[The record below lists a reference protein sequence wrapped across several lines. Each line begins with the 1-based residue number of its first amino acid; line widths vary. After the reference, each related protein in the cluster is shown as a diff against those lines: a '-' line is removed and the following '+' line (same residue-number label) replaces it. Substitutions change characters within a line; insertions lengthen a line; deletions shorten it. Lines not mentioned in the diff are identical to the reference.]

1 MIFLK
6 IWEITA
12 LPVAPNFQMFTYK
25 SLNKLEHWMLLPF
38 GINTTA
44 LNSTGTH
51 ANTCSPLNMHP
62 MMHQNSTN
70 IVEEKASPLLC

>member
-25 SLNKLEHWMLLPF
+25 SLNKLERWMLLPF

-44 LNSTGTH
+44 LNSSGTH
-51 ANTCSPLNMHP
+51 ANKYMLSF
-62 MMHQNSTN
+62 
-70 IVEEKASPLLC
+70 KYASNDASK